1 MVHSCTFSPGLAP
14 EWMQRSLA
22 LRIPGW
28 LGGKGPQSPSSASP
42 AMAGTP
48 PTVPGCSSPNVQPG
62 LGHCQGSRGSPSC
75 SGHPGPGPA
84 HPPSQQFPIPNL
96 PSSPALWHWEAI
108 PWLLALHALA
118 PVPLQLSWSPFR
130 PCKGLSALPGASP
143 LQGNIPSSPSLAPEQ
158 RGSSPGAAP
167 GPLWTLQ
174 QDGELSA
181 ALPVL
186 FPHSQCAQGHPSA
199 HLGSPAP
206 GADPAPLPGLAPSW
220 LLLGKLL
227 LPRPGRFLRLR
238 RGRVP
243 QTGVGRARAA
253 AAAGAA
259 SIHPGKSREGSGL
272 PPPAMAKA
280 QERPPALSD
289 IQVLALTGVTLPAAL
304 LSLLGSGSVLAVTSW
319 QGRCCHIQ
327 LRPLFLLTLADFLAA
342 TALLGTGTIPL
353 LPAPLSVPAYA
364 ACPYGRML
372 TTTSYAV
379 SFLMVVVYAFESHR
393 TVLGGRARP
402 PAALQERSRCLER
415 AWQAIPYI
423 LAWLVPA
430 LTLLA
435 QLIARGT
442 SVADIAPVV
451 PWDGR
456 GSNDTFSLYCS
467 SCLLLIHPNQDICSQ
482 SGGGKNAGLEE
493 KIIFLLYLLLV
504 LGCCSL
510 LYRRV
515 RLRCRGNAALPLLSL
530 DRDGGFGGRSGR
542 SVSKASLYFQLVF
555 LLCWTPAFLLT
566 ILSFTS
572 ISPAS
577 LFVLYVSTA
586 LSVSLQGFLHCLV
599 YAWMRENFRRE
610 VLARSPPLQSPG
622 GIQAF
627 YDDSLE
633 AAP

>member
-1 MVHSCTFSPGLAP
+1 
-14 EWMQRSLA
+14 
-22 LRIPGW
+22 
-28 LGGKGPQSPSSASP
+28 
-42 AMAGTP
+42 
-48 PTVPGCSSPNVQPG
+48 
-62 LGHCQGSRGSPSC
+62 
-75 SGHPGPGPA
+75 
-84 HPPSQQFPIPNL
+84 
-96 PSSPALWHWEAI
+96 
-108 PWLLALHALA
+108 
-118 PVPLQLSWSPFR
+118 
-130 PCKGLSALPGASP
+130 
-143 LQGNIPSSPSLAPEQ
+143 
-158 RGSSPGAAP
+158 
-167 GPLWTLQ
+167 
-174 QDGELSA
+174 
-181 ALPVL
+181 
-186 FPHSQCAQGHPSA
+186 
-199 HLGSPAP
+199 
-206 GADPAPLPGLAPSW
+206 
-220 LLLGKLL
+220 
-227 LPRPGRFLRLR
+227 
-238 RGRVP
+238 
-243 QTGVGRARAA
+243 
-253 AAAGAA
+253 
-259 SIHPGKSREGSGL
+259 
-272 PPPAMAKA
+272 MAKA
-280 QERPPALSD
+280 QEQPPALSD
-289 IQVLALTGVTLPAAL
+289 IQVLVLTGVTLPAAL

-327 LRPLFLLTLADFLAA
+327 LRPLFLLALADFLGA

-379 SFLMVVVYAFESHR
+379 SFLMVVVYAYESHR

-402 PAALQERSRCLER
+402 PAALQERSRCLES
-415 AWQAIPYI
+415 AWQGIPYV

-435 QLIARGT
+435 QLLARGT
-442 SVADIAPVV
+442 SAADIAPAV
-451 PWDGR
+451 PWA

-586 LSVSLQGFLHCLV
+586 LSVSLQGFLHSLV
-599 YAWMRENFRRE
+599 YGWMRENFRRE
-610 VLARSPPLQSPG
+610 VLARSLSLQSPEG
-622 GIQAF
+622 VKAF
-627 YDDSLE
+627 YDNSLG
-633 AAP
+633 AAS

>member
-1 MVHSCTFSPGLAP
+1 MAEG
-14 EWMQRSLA
+14 
-22 LRIPGW
+22 
-28 LGGKGPQSPSSASP
+28 QSPA
-42 AMAGTP
+42 
-48 PTVPGCSSPNVQPG
+48 VPRVPHPRCRGGPG
-62 LGHCQGSRGSPSC
+62 LGV
-75 SGHPGPGPA
+75 
-84 HPPSQQFPIPNL
+84 
-96 PSSPALWHWEAI
+96 
-108 PWLLALHALA
+108 A
-118 PVPLQLSWSPFR
+118 PLR
-130 PCKGLSALPGASP
+130 AG
-143 LQGNIPSSPSLAPEQ
+143 
-158 RGSSPGAAP
+158 R
-167 GPLWTLQ
+167 
-174 QDGELSA
+174 
-181 ALPVL
+181 
-186 FPHSQCAQGHPSA
+186 
-199 HLGSPAP
+199 
-206 GADPAPLPGLAPSW
+206 APLPPC
-220 LLLGKLL
+220 
-227 LPRPGRFLRLR
+227 LP
-238 RGRVP
+238 
-243 QTGVGRARAA
+243 
-253 AAAGAA
+253 
-259 SIHPGKSREGSGL
+259 
-272 PPPAMAKA
+272 
-280 QERPPALSD
+280 
-289 IQVLALTGVTLPAAL
+289 QVLALTGVTLPAAL

-327 LRPLFLLTLADFLAA
+327 LRPLFLLALADFLAA

-393 TVLGGRARP
+393 AVLGGRARP
-402 PAALQERSRCLER
+402 PAVLQERSRCLER

-493 KIIFLLYLLLV
+493 KIIFLLYLLVV

-542 SVSKASLYFQLVF
+542 SISKASLYFQLVF
-555 LLCWTPAFLLT
+555 LLCWTPAFFLT

-577 LFVLYVSTA
+577 LFVLYMSTA

-610 VLARSPPLQSPG
+610 VLARSPALQSPG

>member
-1 MVHSCTFSPGLAP
+1 
-14 EWMQRSLA
+14 
-22 LRIPGW
+22 
-28 LGGKGPQSPSSASP
+28 
-42 AMAGTP
+42 
-48 PTVPGCSSPNVQPG
+48 
-62 LGHCQGSRGSPSC
+62 
-75 SGHPGPGPA
+75 
-84 HPPSQQFPIPNL
+84 
-96 PSSPALWHWEAI
+96 
-108 PWLLALHALA
+108 
-118 PVPLQLSWSPFR
+118 
-130 PCKGLSALPGASP
+130 
-143 LQGNIPSSPSLAPEQ
+143 
-158 RGSSPGAAP
+158 
-167 GPLWTLQ
+167 
-174 QDGELSA
+174 
-181 ALPVL
+181 
-186 FPHSQCAQGHPSA
+186 
-199 HLGSPAP
+199 
-206 GADPAPLPGLAPSW
+206 
-220 LLLGKLL
+220 
-227 LPRPGRFLRLR
+227 
-238 RGRVP
+238 
-243 QTGVGRARAA
+243 
-253 AAAGAA
+253 
-259 SIHPGKSREGSGL
+259 
-272 PPPAMAKA
+272 MAKA

-289 IQVLALTGVTLPAAL
+289 IQQRRETPLLGFLGTASGGMAEGESPAVPRVPRPRCRGGAGARGGPAPGRPSPAPSVPPAGPGADGRHPPGSAAQPPGQRIRPRCHLLAGAL
-304 LSLLGSGSVLAVTSW
+304 LPHPGECHR
-319 QGRCCHIQ
+319 RCCHIQ

-577 LFVLYVSTA
+577 LFVLYVSTVSKAPLPGLPGWTFVPLPRGSCDSPWGHPGQA
-586 LSVSLQGFLHCLV
+586 LPTVFGLEFHSLALPGTCFNRPHQEESLPCPV
-599 YAWMRENFRRE
+599 
-610 VLARSPPLQSPG
+610 PPCPG
-622 GIQAF
+622 CPCR
-627 YDDSLE
+627 DKE
-633 AAP
+633 P